1 MNSPGISYRSCS
13 RNANVW
19 LGGSFI
25 DQHLDDAVADQ
36 QVVAVAV
43 DGGVRDEVVQVRV
56 VREPRGIDDGRVVVH
71 ELAEEPER
79 LRLRAGARDRSR

>member
-25 DQHLDDAVADQ
+25 DSTLTTRSPTSEVI
-36 QVVAVAV
+36 AVAV
-43 DGGVRDEVVQVRV
+43 DGRIRDEVVEVRV
-56 VREPRGIDDGRVVVH
+56 VREPRGIDD
-71 ELAEEPER
+71 
-79 LRLRAGARDRSR
+79 AGA